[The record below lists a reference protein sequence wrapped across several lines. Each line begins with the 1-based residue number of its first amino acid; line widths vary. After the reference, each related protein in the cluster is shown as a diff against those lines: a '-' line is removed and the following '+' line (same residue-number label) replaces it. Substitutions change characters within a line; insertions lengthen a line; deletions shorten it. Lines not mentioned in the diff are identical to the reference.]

1 MLFQHVPTSDVRWPR
16 IGSHFFYALVA
27 FLVQNSCCWCW
38 CWKALRLTVIC
49 IYWRIF
55 GFPVEH
61 RKSHTPF
68 THFSRGDALQ
78 SQVELASACGGTYSF
93 IPDAGFARGPWM
105 QIAELGW
112 NFAWF
117 PWGIMVY
124 IYTQIYT
131 CIYLCIHIYIY
142 TYVAICV
149 YIYIFPKQLTIS
161 VFSLIFLMY
170 LLMSETHGS
179 SGPWGWDH
187 LRELHQQPAGHLLRG
202 CQVKGAATAGFRW
215 PVGGQ

>member
-1 MLFQHVPTSDVRWPR
+1 VAPTPSSPM
-16 IGSHFFYALVA
+16 
-27 FLVQNSCCWCW
+27 
-38 CWKALRLTVIC
+38 
-49 IYWRIF
+49 
-55 GFPVEH
+55 
-61 RKSHTPF
+61 
-68 THFSRGDALQ
+68 
-78 SQVELASACGGTYSF
+78 LASPGG
-93 IPDAGFARGPWM
+93 
-105 QIAELGW
+105 LGCKLLNLDETLLDFLGVLW
-112 NFAWF
+112 Y
-117 PWGIMVY
+117 IYIHKYTHVY
-124 IYTQIYT
+124 IYVY
-131 CIYLCIHIYIY
+131 IYIY